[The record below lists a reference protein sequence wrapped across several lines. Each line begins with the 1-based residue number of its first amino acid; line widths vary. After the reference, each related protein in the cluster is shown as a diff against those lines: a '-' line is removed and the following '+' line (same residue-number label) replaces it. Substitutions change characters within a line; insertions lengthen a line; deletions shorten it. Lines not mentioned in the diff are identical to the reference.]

1 MSRRPSHTRPA
12 HAQAAWFGALVVLA
26 LALAAALLLP
36 YQHRTG
42 GPASRPLPLV
52 PAPSPVIG
60 TRTPPPPP
68 PAGPSPAQ
76 LARARVAARRFLHS
90 YVPYLYGRAP
100 ARRVTNVTASVAAS
114 LRRSRARV
122 TPAQR
127 RRHPRL
133 VALMLIG
140 QTPGSVIA
148 TARVAD
154 GGVAAYPLTFTL
166 QQRTDGSW
174 VVADLGN
181 D

>member
-1 MSRRPSHTRPA
+1 MSRRPSHARPVR
-12 HAQAAWFGALVVLA
+12 AQAAWFAALVV

-36 YQHRTG
+36 GQHQTG
-42 GPASRPLPLV
+42 GPASRPLPLI
-52 PAPSPVIG
+52 PAPNPVIG
-60 TRTPPPPP
+60 GTRTPPPP

-76 LARARVAARRFLHS
+76 LARARVAARRFLAD
-90 YVPYLYGRAP
+90 YLPYLYGRAP
-100 ARRVTNVTASVAAS
+100 ARHVTDVTASVAAS
-114 LRRSRARV
+114 LRRARVRV

-133 VALMLIG
+133 VGLSLIG
-140 QTPGSVIA
+140 QTPSSVIA
-148 TARVAD
+148 TALVAD

>member
-1 MSRRPSHTRPA
+1 MSRPR
-12 HAQAAWFGALVVLA
+12 HARHARGAAAALGALIL
-26 LALAAALLLP
+26 LALAAAVLHP
-36 YQHRTG
+36 GQHQTG
-42 GPASRPLPLV
+42 GPASSPLPLI
-52 PAPSPVIG
+52 PAPNPVIG

-68 PAGPSPAQ
+68 PPAGPSAAE
-76 LARARVAARRFLHS
+76 LARARAATRHFLAG
-90 YVPYLYGRAP
+90 YLPYLYGRAP
-100 ARRVTNVTASVAAS
+100 ARRVTDVTASVAAS

-140 QTPGSVIA
+140 QTPGSAIA

-154 GGVAAYPLTFTL
+154 GGVTAYPLTLTL
-166 QQRTDGSW
+166 QRSGRGEW

>member
-1 MSRRPSHTRPA
+1 MSRRRRHARPGRG
-12 HAQAAWFGALVVLA
+12 QAALGALVV

-36 YQHRTG
+36 GQHRAG
-42 GPASRPLPLV
+42 APASSPLRLV
-52 PAPSPVIG
+52 PAPNPVIG

-68 PAGPSPAQ
+68 PAGPSRAQ
-76 LARARVAARRFLHS
+76 LARARVAARRFLAG
-90 YVPYLYGRAP
+90 YLPYLYGRAL
-100 ARRVTNVTASVAAS
+100 ARRVTDVTASVAAS

-133 VALMLIG
+133 VGLTLVG

-154 GGVAAYPLTFTL
+154 GGVAPYPLTFTL

>member
-1 MSRRPSHTRPA
+1 MSRRRRHARPGRG
-12 HAQAAWFGALVVLA
+12 QAAAVGALVL

-36 YQHRTG
+36 GQHRTG
-42 GPASRPLPLV
+42 GSASSPPPLI
-52 PAPSPVIG
+52 PAPNPVIG

-68 PAGPSPAQ
+68 PPAGPSPAE
-76 LARARVAARRFLHS
+76 LARARVAARRFLAG
-90 YVPYLYGRAP
+90 YLRYLYGRAP

-114 LRRSRARV
+114 LRRARVRV
-122 TPAQR
+122 TPAQQR
-127 RRHPRL
+127 RRPRL
-133 VALMLIG
+133 VALTLIG

-166 QQRTDGSW
+166 QRRGRGW

>member
-1 MSRRPSHTRPA
+1 MSRRARPGRPA
-12 HAQAAWFGALVVLA
+12 RAQAASFGALVVLA
-26 LALAAALLLP
+26 LAAALLLP
-36 YQHRTG
+36 GQHRTG
-42 GPASRPLPLV
+42 GPASSPLPLI
-52 PAPSPVIG
+52 PAPNSVIG

-68 PAGPSPAQ
+68 PPAGPSPAE
-76 LARARVAARRFLHS
+76 LARARVAARRFLAG
-90 YVPYLYGRAP
+90 YLPYLYGRAP
-100 ARRVTNVTASVAAS
+100 ARRVTNLTASVAAS

-154 GGVAAYPLTFTL
+154 GGVAPYPLTFTL
-166 QQRTDGSW
+166 QRSGRGEW

>member
-1 MSRRPSHTRPA
+1 MSRRRHARPGRGK
-12 HAQAAWFGALVVLA
+12 AAALCALVL
-26 LALAAALLLP
+26 LALAAGLLLP
-36 YQHRTG
+36 GQHRTG
-42 GPASRPLPLV
+42 GSASSPPPLI
-52 PAPSPVIG
+52 PAPNPVIG
-60 TRTPPPPP
+60 TRTPPPHP
-68 PAGPSPAQ
+68 PAGPSAAE
-76 LARARVAARRFLHS
+76 LARARAAARRFLAG
-90 YVPYLYGRAP
+90 YLPYLYGRGP
-100 ARRVTNVTASVAAS
+100 ARRVTNVSSSVAAS

-133 VALMLIG
+133 VALSLIG
-140 QTPGSVIA
+140 QTPTSVIA

-154 GGVAAYPLTFTL
+154 GGVAAYPVTFTL

>member
-1 MSRRPSHTRPA
+1 MSRPRRQARPGRG
-12 HAQAAWFGALVVLA
+12 AAAALGALVVLG
-26 LALAAALLLP
+26 LAALLILG
-36 YQHRTG
+36 QHRTG
-42 GPASRPLPLV
+42 GLVSRPLPLV
-52 PAPSPVIG
+52 PAPNPVIG

-68 PAGPSPAQ
+68 PAGPSAEE
-76 LARARVAARRFLHS
+76 LSRARVVARRFLHG
-90 YVPYLYGRAP
+90 YLPYLYGRVS

-114 LRRSRARV
+114 LHRSRVRV

-133 VALMLIG
+133 VGLTLIG
-140 QTPGSVIA
+140 QTPSSVIA

-166 QQRTDGSW
+166 QRTVRGSW

>member
-1 MSRRPSHTRPA
+1 MSRRRR
-12 HAQAAWFGALVVLA
+12 HARSGRGQAAAVGALVV

-36 YQHRTG
+36 GQHRTG
-42 GPASRPLPLV
+42 GSASSPPPLI
-52 PAPSPVIG
+52 PAPNPVIG
-60 TRTPPPPP
+60 TRTPPPHP
-68 PAGPSPAQ
+68 PAGPSPAE
-76 LARARVAARRFLHS
+76 LARARVATRRFLAG
-90 YVPYLYGRAP
+90 YLPYLYGRAP
-100 ARRVTNVTASVAAS
+100 ARRVADVSSSVAAS
-114 LRRSRARV
+114 LRRSRVHV

-166 QQRTDGSW
+166 EQRTDGSW

>member
-1 MSRRPSHTRPA
+1 MSRPRRHARPGRG
-12 HAQAAWFGALVVLA
+12 QAAAVGALVVLA
-26 LALAAALLLP
+26 LAAGVLLP
-36 YQHRTG
+36 GQHRTG
-42 GPASRPLPLV
+42 GPASSPPPLI
-52 PAPSPVIG
+52 PAPNPVIG

-76 LARARVAARRFLHS
+76 LARARVTARRFLHS
-90 YVPYLYGRAP
+90 YLPYLYGRAR
-100 ARRVTNVTASVAAS
+100 ARRVTDVTTSVAAS

-127 RRHPRL
+127 LRHPRL
-133 VALMLIG
+133 AGLTLVG

-154 GGVAAYPLTFTL
+154 GGVAAYPLTYTL